1 MEPFWND
8 VRMAQVKG
16 RAVRICSHMD
26 IQPPTERTV
35 EIFTYITVFGPQAQ
49 AAAEEKW
56 RIAGEIEGRDSV
68 SIAEATEMGLPIP
81 PTAKSYVLTSD
92 ERLWVISQRKKA
104 VIENLE
110 RAMKSAAVDCQLNY
124 NENAD
129 GTFQCALYES
139 AAGDFL
145 YHPELTKDIDLT
157 QQQFGRVA
165 IVQAQGQGQAQGQ
178 AQAQAQPKALT
189 VKEYKVDVPRVK
201 NGPKLPYILR
211 ASHDPATNKITHY
224 DVYEASDAFR
234 TTKVGRVEYDDATQK
249 PKKGTFK
256 FFKA

>member
-1 MEPFWND
+1 
-8 VRMAQVKG
+8 
-16 RAVRICSHMD
+16 
-26 IQPPTERTV
+26 
-35 EIFTYITVFGPQAQ
+35 
-49 AAAEEKW
+49 
-56 RIAGEIEGRDSV
+56 
-68 SIAEATEMGLPIP
+68 
-81 PTAKSYVLTSD
+81 
-92 ERLWVISQRKKA
+92 
-104 VIENLE
+104 
-110 RAMKSAAVDCQLNY
+110 MKSAAVDCQLNY